1 MWNMIQNACIAAIL
15 GLVVL
20 ASGCTDVPVLL
31 FILVVV
37 GLLAWGVSLI
47 TEWQEMQAQEVK
59 RQKQKTLKNLSR
71 PEL

>member
-1 MWNMIQNACIAAIL
+1 MRGLKDLEAIVWNMIQNVCIAAIL

-37 GLLAWGVSLI
+37 GLLARGVSLI
-47 TEWQEMQAQEVK
+47 TEWEELQAQEVK
-59 RQKQKTLKNLSR
+59 VER
-71 PEL
+71 

>member
-1 MWNMIQNACIAAIL
+1 MWNMIQNVCIAAIL

-31 FILVVV
+31 FILVVI

-47 TEWQEMQAQEVK
+47 AEWEELQAQEVK
-59 RQKQKTLKNLSR
+59 VRR
-71 PEL
+71 

>member
-1 MWNMIQNACIAAIL
+1 MRGLKDLEAIVWNMVQNVCIAAIL

-20 ASGCTDVPVLL
+20 ASGCVDVPVLL

-47 TEWQEMQAQEVK
+47 SEWLEMQAQTQEVK
-59 RQKQKTLKNLSR
+59 R
-71 PEL
+71 

>member
-15 GLVVL
+15 ALVVL
-20 ASGCTDVPVLL
+20 ASGCVDVPVLL

-47 TEWQEMQAQEVK
+47 TEYEELQAQEVK
-59 RQKQKTLKNLSR
+59 VKR
-71 PEL
+71 

>member
-1 MWNMIQNACIAAIL
+1 MRGLEDLEAIVWNMIQNVCIAAIL

-20 ASGCTDVPVLL
+20 ASGCVDVPVLL

-47 TEWQEMQAQEVK
+47 TEWEELQAQEVK
-59 RQKQKTLKNLSR
+59 VRR
-71 PEL
+71 

>member
-15 GLVVL
+15 ALVVL

-31 FILVVV
+31 CILVVI

-47 TEWQEMQAQEVK
+47 AEWLEMQAQTQEVK
-59 RQKQKTLKNLSR
+59 R
-71 PEL
+71 

>member
-1 MWNMIQNACIAAIL
+1 MWNMIQNACIAVIL
-15 GLVVL
+15 ALVVL
-20 ASGCTDVPVLL
+20 ASGCVDVPVLL

-59 RQKQKTLKNLSR
+59 R
-71 PEL
+71 

>member
-1 MWNMIQNACIAAIL
+1 MWNMVQNVCIAAIL

-37 GLLAWGVSLI
+37 GLLAWGVSPI
-47 TEWQEMQAQEVK
+47 TEGEELQSQEVK
-59 RQKQKTLKNLSR
+59 VKR
-71 PEL
+71 

>member
-1 MWNMIQNACIAAIL
+1 MWDMVQNAFIAAIL

-20 ASGCTDVPVLL
+20 ASGCVDVPVLL

-37 GLLAWGVSLI
+37 GLLAWGVNLI

-59 RQKQKTLKNLSR
+59 R
-71 PEL
+71 

>member
-1 MWNMIQNACIAAIL
+1 MWSLIQNVCIAVIL

-20 ASGCTDVPVLL
+20 ASGCVDVSVLL
-31 FILVVV
+31 FILVVI

-59 RQKQKTLKNLSR
+59 R
-71 PEL
+71 

>member
-1 MWNMIQNACIAAIL
+1 MWNMIQNVCIAAIL

-31 FILVVV
+31 CILVVI

-47 TEWQEMQAQEVK
+47 TEWEELQSQEVK
-59 RQKQKTLKNLSR
+59 AKR
-71 PEL
+71 

>member
-15 GLVVL
+15 ALVVL
-20 ASGCTDVPVLL
+20 ASGCTNVPVLL

-47 TEWQEMQAQEVK
+47 TEWLEMQAQTQEVK
-59 RQKQKTLKNLSR
+59 R
-71 PEL
+71 

>member
-1 MWNMIQNACIAAIL
+1 MWNMVQNVCIAAIL

-20 ASGCTDVPVLL
+20 ASGCVDVPVLL

-47 TEWQEMQAQEVK
+47 SEWLEMQAQTQEVK
-59 RQKQKTLKNLSR
+59 R
-71 PEL
+71 

>member
-1 MWNMIQNACIAAIL
+1 MWNVIQNACIAAIL

-31 FILVVV
+31 FILVVI

-47 TEWQEMQAQEVK
+47 AEWEELQAQEVK
-59 RQKQKTLKNLSR
+59 R
-71 PEL
+71 

>member
-15 GLVVL
+15 ALIVL
-20 ASGCTDVPVLL
+20 ASGCTNVPVLL

-47 TEWQEMQAQEVK
+47 SEWLEMQAQTQEA
-59 RQKQKTLKNLSR
+59 RR
-71 PEL
+71 